1 MAKDPSKTEKATPRR
16 RQKAREEGQVLKSQ
30 DVPIAATLFFTA
42 VFLYFYLPYLYT
54 GLKSLFSYAF
64 SEAYSLELSLL
75 TKTFF
80 FKLFL
85 LLLPIFLSLVVVGIL
100 SNAVQFGFLFSL
112 KPLIPKP
119 DNVNP
124 IKGLGRVFSLKSLFE
139 ALKSFLKLS
148 VAVAVGYFTV
158 KYALSGFYSFPLLPL
173 SSQVEL
179 LVKWLVILFF
189 TFGLLSIPIAAV
201 DFLYRRWEYEE
212 SLKMSKQEVKEERKQ
227 YEGHPLIKSAIR
239 KRQREIAMRRM
250 MAEVPKASVVITN
263 PTHYAVALKYERGK
277 MHAPKVVAKGVD
289 RVALRI
295 KEIALE
301 SGVPVEE
308 NPELA
313 RALYQCCE
321 VGDYIPEEFY
331 RVVAKILAK
340 VYRRQGGL

>member
-30 DVPIAATLFFTA
+30 DLPIAASLIFTA
-42 VFLYFYLPYLYT
+42 VVFYFYLPYLFKRLE
-54 GLKSLFSYAF
+54 GLFSYAL
-64 SEAYSLELSLL
+64 EAANGGSLGALL
-75 TKTFF
+75 ITLF
-80 FKLFL
+80 LNFL
-85 LLLPIFLSLVVVGIL
+85 LLFLPVALTLLVVGVF
-100 SNAVQFGFLFSL
+100 SNALQFGFIFSV

-119 DNVNP
+119 DSVNP
-124 IKGLGRVFSLKSLFE
+124 VKGLGRLFSLKTLFE
-139 ALKSFLKLS
+139 TFKSVLKLLL
-148 VAVAVGYFTV
+148 ALAVGYYAL
-158 KYALSGFYSFPLLPL
+158 KYALSGFYSLASLPL
-173 SSQVEL
+173 PYQVEL
-179 LVKWLVILFF
+179 LARWVVVFF
-189 TFGLLSIPIAAV
+189 FVFGLLSIPVALA

-212 SLKMSKQEVKEERKQ
+212 SLKMSKEEVKEERKQ

-295 KEIALE
+295 KEVALE

-340 VYRRQGGL
+340 VYRRQRGL